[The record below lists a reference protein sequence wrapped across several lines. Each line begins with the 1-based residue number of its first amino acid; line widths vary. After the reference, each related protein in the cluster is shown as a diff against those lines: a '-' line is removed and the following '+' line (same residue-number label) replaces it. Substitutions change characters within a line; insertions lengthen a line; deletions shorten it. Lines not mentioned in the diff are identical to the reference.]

1 MLAGVGLLSTLFLSG
16 CATTPSHVVV
26 HDSMVDQQILSA
38 SEDIQRQV
46 QRIAASNDAVPFDR
60 YKGFPVPKPSPEIN
74 STPSGSFPRAGIRD
88 ESNQDRSKYSLAML
102 NKEVRVQWNGVA
114 PTVVSQLATYAGWTY
129 GGQFDK
135 DSHPVDS
142 NACPVVNIPLSQGT
156 VMGALKDIGN
166 QMGTKADVNLNPY
179 TRVISIKTH
188 ETGTQSALTPKKET
202 RKLSGISS
210 ADTFFGGN

>member
-1 MLAGVGLLSTLFLSG
+1 MSVLLLSG
-16 CATTPSHVVV
+16 CATATPHIVV

-38 SEDIQRQV
+38 SEDIHRQV
-46 QRIAASNDAVPFDR
+46 QRIAASNEAVSFGQ

-74 STPSGSFPRAGIRD
+74 STPAGSFPPKGVRD
-88 ESNQDRSKYSLAML
+88 ASNQDRSKESLAML

-135 DSHPVDS
+135 NSKPIDS
-142 NACPVVNIPLSQGT
+142 NACPAVNIPLSQGT

-166 QMGTKADVNLNPY
+166 QMGGKADVDLNPY
-179 TRVISIKTH
+179 TRVISIKTN
-188 ETGTQSALTPKKET
+188 ETADLPASASKVDTDN
-202 RKLSGISS
+202 SSDSSS
-210 ADTFFGGN
+210 ANAFFGGN